1 MGSSPIPVIK
11 DIDRHDFPAYKAS
24 EKKKKKLLPRSFL
37 LQQLKMEEN

>member
-11 DIDRHDFPAYKAS
+11 DIDRNDFPVYKAS
-24 EKKKKKLLPRSFL
+24 EKKNKLLPRSFL